1 MNTKFLATL
10 TAMLLATGLS
20 QPVTNA
26 QASQLFVT
34 SMLNDALVQRSSKSP
49 VLNKVPSAP
58 PDRGA
63 PGGRRG
69 GASRVH
75 LHL

>member
-20 QPVTNA
+20 PPVTNA
-26 QASQLFVT
+26 QASQLLAT
-34 SMLNDALVQRSSKSP
+34 PDALVQRSSKSP

-58 PDRGA
+58 PERGA

-69 GASRVH
+69 GARVH